1 MAQYL
6 TLALA
11 LIIGLSLP
19 IQGVSAR
26 RDEPGIASANAT
38 LSILVGT
45 VQRIPDG
52 ASEPEPA
59 ADGMNLAVGDRV
71 LTGPD
76 SRALVTF
83 LDGSTVTVE
92 PESDVAITMA
102 DVGGGDKGS
111 NIRVQINAGTVW
123 ARVVR
128 LLDPGSSFSLDSNT
142 ATASV
147 HSGVIGGRQNPDG
160 SFLSWTRAGE
170 LTVRGKQGQPMLT
183 LQPGQATT
191 VEPGQTPAPR
201 VFSEHQSTLKVTASA
216 GLLPLVQ
223 MPDGVR
229 VAGFVSPGIEV
240 NQVFGSETTL
250 DPAGGRV
257 VEVPAGQSGPF
268 TLVFEGQR
276 DGAFTLR
283 VAGFFQGREVYQRE
297 LSVEV
302 RKGERLATQVSQ
314 TVDPSTASDPR
325 TARVLGGDIAPLLPL
340 NGPLP
345 GKTLLS
351 PSELQAAGRA
361 TTTSS

>member
-71 LTGPD
+71 L
-76 SRALVTF
+76 
-83 LDGSTVTVE
+83 
-92 PESDVAITMA
+92 
-102 DVGGGDKGS
+102 
-111 NIRVQINAGTVW
+111 
-123 ARVVR
+123 VVR

-201 VFSEHQSTLKVTASA
+201 VFSEHQSTLKVAASA

-268 TLVFEGQR
+268 TLVFEGQK
-276 DGAFTLR
+276 DGAFTLS
-283 VAGFFQGREVYQRE
+283 VAGFFQGRQVYQRE